1 MKKHYSVAE
10 ARSNFPGL
18 IRQVEQGAS
27 VEITRRG
34 RPVAV
39 VVSLAEFRK
48 FESASPSFSEA
59 YESWRRKVAP
69 KEAQIGRDF
78 IRSLRD
84 RSRGRGTDL

>member
-10 ARSNFPGL
+10 ARTKFPTL
-18 IRQVEQGAS
+18 IREVEQGQS

-39 VVSLAEFRK
+39 VVSLAEFRRI
-48 FESASPSFSEA
+48 ESAGPTFIEA
-59 YESWRRKVAP
+59 YESWRRRASP
-69 KEAQIGRDF
+69 GDTAIERRF

-84 RSRGRGTDL
+84 RSRGRKADL